1 MRSNQRKSAKS
12 GREKDIE
19 DENSPSFL
27 RWQVKT
33 LLSENFKCRQEFVD
47 QSVKQEQIKKCLED
61 ETEALK
67 AELQS
72 VKEERNSLKARLQ
85 QSLNNEESAKKT
97 ISNLEHDLEKRKR
110 VTEKLSLDFSQYREN
125 SERNVEQLKEQLNNT
140 NAKMEEERNRFNKAI
155 NEHNKEI
162 KRVKKMA
169 NVLKTEYNNLMN
181 SHKKTLAKF
190 KLVLEL
196 DGVANGVLSNKLHT
210 IEADLKEKEL
220 EKIESFKRRLNLKDE
235 KIRKLEELKAL
246 KGIVEQLNATVEEN
260 LKTIEGKDSE
270 IETMMGEM
278 RDIVTKHNMKG
289 QMNAVLQCKL
299 TEAEDQIKVLE
310 EAKGERDLTTKS
322 LLEEKLQCAEE
333 NKKLLDTL
341 VQCRNRLR
349 LREKNNRKLDSKV
362 RELER
367 EQSQFRADL
376 HACVSLMSK
385 PKELKSKLAALKRRY
400 INDEFEIK
408 IAKGTEVEYQNR
420 IKELEYKLE
429 CQVKISQN
437 REKAMKKMQL
447 RMESLDTLAAA
458 REVHYIQLLNT
469 EIIKTQDLQKKIQE
483 EK

>member
-1 MRSNQRKSAKS
+1 M
-12 GREKDIE
+12 REKDIE
-19 DENSPSFL
+19 DENSPVFL

-33 LLSENFKCRQEFVD
+33 LLSENLKCRVHFVD
-47 QSVKQEQIKKCLED
+47 QSVKQEQLKKCLED
-61 ETEALK
+61 EIEALK

-72 VKEERNSLKARLQ
+72 GKEERSTLKARLQ
-85 QSLNNEESAKKT
+85 QSLNHEESAKKT
-97 ISNLEHDLEKRKR
+97 ISDLEHDLEKRKK
-110 VTEKLSLDFSQYREN
+110 VTEKLTLDLSQCREN

-140 NAKMEEERNRFNKAI
+140 NVKMEEERDRFNTAI

-162 KRVKKMA
+162 NRVKKMA

-181 SHKKTLAKF
+181 RHKKTLAKF
-190 KLVLEL
+190 KLVHEL
-196 DGVANGVLSNKLHT
+196 DGVANGVLSSKLHT
-210 IEADLKEKEL
+210 IKGDLEEKGR
-220 EKIESFKRRLNLKDE
+220 EKIESFKTRLNLKDE

-246 KGIVEQLNATVEEN
+246 KGTVEQLNATVEEN
-260 LKTIEGKDSE
+260 RKTIEGKDSE
-270 IETMMGEM
+270 IETMMEEM

-289 QMNAVLQCKL
+289 QMIAVLQYKL

-322 LLEEKLQCAEE
+322 LLEEKLQSAEE
-333 NKKLLDTL
+333 NKKLRDTL
-341 VQCRNRLR
+341 VQCRNRLQ
-349 LREKNNRKLDSKV
+349 LRENNNKKLDSKV
-362 RELER
+362 RQLER

-376 HACVSLMSK
+376 HACVSVISK
-385 PKELKSKLAALKRRY
+385 PKELKLKLAALQRRY

-408 IAKGTEVEYQNR
+408 IAKDTEAEYQNR

-437 REKAMKKMQL
+437 RAKTVKKMQQ
-447 RMESLDTLAAA
+447 RTESLETSAAA

-483 EK
+483 GK